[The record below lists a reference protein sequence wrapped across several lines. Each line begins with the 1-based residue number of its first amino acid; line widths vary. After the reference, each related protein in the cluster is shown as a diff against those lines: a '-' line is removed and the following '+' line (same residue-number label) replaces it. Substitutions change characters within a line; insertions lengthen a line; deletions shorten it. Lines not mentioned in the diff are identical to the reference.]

1 MVRQAEDACRACHN
15 CTCLGRFWKLD
26 DAALPDR
33 GSVSKAPEPPLPH
46 DRSSYLGALSD
57 TTLSDYDRA
66 FSFRELRVPHDGSKN
81 TVTRHSQALADAS
94 SVNSLCCAFFMHA
107 WASRMTSLLLIVAE
121 LFDPETHV
129 FCTIGQ
135 TALVTSCFILTCKRT
150 SAIG

>member
-57 TTLSDYDRA
+57 TTLSGYDQA
-66 FSFRELRVPHDGSKN
+66 FSIRELRFPHDGSKS
-81 TVTRHSQALADAS
+81 TVTRHSQAADTS
-94 SVNSLCCAFFMHA
+94 SMKSFCRAFLMHA

>member
-1 MVRQAEDACRACHN
+1 MIRQAEDACRACHN

-33 GSVSKAPEPPLPH
+33 GSMSKAPEPPFPH
-46 DRSSYLGALSD
+46 DRSSYLSD
-57 TTLSDYDRA
+57 TTLSAYDQA
-66 FSFRELRVPHDGSKN
+66 FSIRELRFPHDGSKS

-135 TALVTSCFILTCKRT
+135 TSLVTSCFTLTCKCT